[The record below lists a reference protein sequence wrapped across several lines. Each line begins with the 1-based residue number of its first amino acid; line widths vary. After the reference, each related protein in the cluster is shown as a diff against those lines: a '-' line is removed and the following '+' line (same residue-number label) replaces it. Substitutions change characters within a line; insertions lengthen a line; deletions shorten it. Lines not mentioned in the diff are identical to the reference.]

1 MRKSLRIAAVL
12 LIAFIGPHAAGSATE
27 EAATTTIDCS
37 PPVIEQDVYDG
48 NVKIVNKSNLPCFVL
63 ANVFNGNVT
72 IDKGG
77 HISFVGNKVMG
88 SLTVKG
94 TNCRDSDEACDAI
107 LHENT
112 IFGPLKVQGRDGA
125 VLMVDNLV
133 VDGNATF
140 KKNTGF
146 LWITTL
152 RVSNGNLKCQN
163 NTGAIVAEGN
173 IVSNGTDNCGSSV
186 ID

>member
-1 MRKSLRIAAVL
+1 MHRKSLRIAAVL
-12 LIAFIGPHAAGSATE
+12 LIALIGPHAAGSATE
-27 EAATTTIDCS
+27 EAQTTNVFCT
-37 PPVIEQDVYDG
+37 PPVKGPHRVFEGDV
-48 NVKIVNKSNLPCFVL
+48 NIVNNSDLPCFVL
-63 ANVFNGNVT
+63 GNVFTGNVT
-72 IDKGG
+72 INKGG
-77 HISFVGNKVMG
+77 HISFVGNKVLG

-94 TNCRDSDEACDAI
+94 SNCGGNDAVCDAI

-125 VLMVDNLV
+125 VIMADNLV

-163 NTGAIVAEGN
+163 NTGATVAEGN
-173 IVSNGTDNCGSSV
+173 VVPNGTDNC
-186 ID
+186 